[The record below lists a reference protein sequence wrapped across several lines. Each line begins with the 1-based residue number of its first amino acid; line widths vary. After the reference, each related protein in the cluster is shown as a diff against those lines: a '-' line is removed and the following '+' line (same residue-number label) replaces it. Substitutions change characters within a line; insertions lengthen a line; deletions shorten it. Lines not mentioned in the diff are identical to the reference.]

1 MLTTKQIARV
11 ESKKRKVRAFLQ
23 LANDM
28 DGPLRSSVDEVS
40 FVERW
45 WYVCIGNLK
54 SRAVG
59 SY

>member
-28 DGPLRSSVDEVS
+28 DSDDPLRSSVDEVS
-40 FVERW
+40 FVKGW
-45 WYVCIGNLK
+45 WYVCVANLK
-54 SRAVG
+54 SRAV
-59 SY
+59 